1 MSEALYL
8 KSLHQILLYQ
18 SCQSWQM
25 QRGFYL
31 EQRQEFLSW
40 CISAQLSQLVWPWH
54 SHRYFWQDFFI
65 TELPISQRTGG
76 HSHPTAQTEQ
86 GRRTL
91 QQSLLLFFKDFLP
104 SLLQPGAKNFGKNLK
119 PKPPS
124 CTLIPFPTP
133 FTRNG
138 QTPEKTPEKPQ
149 WTLPLPKEIQL

>member
-65 TELPISQRTGG
+65 TWAAHFTEDWRAQPPHSSNWAGQENTAAITAPLLQGFPALCSPEQRTLVKTKNPNLP
-76 HSHPTAQTEQ
+76 HAPSSP
-86 GRRTL
+86 
-91 QQSLLLFFKDFLP
+91 SPLP
-104 SLLQPGAKNFGKNLK
+104 SPGMAKLLKNHSEHFPCPKRFSSKNL
-119 PKPPS
+119 
-124 CTLIPFPTP
+124 F
-133 FTRNG
+133 
-138 QTPEKTPEKPQ
+138 
-149 WTLPLPKEIQL
+149 